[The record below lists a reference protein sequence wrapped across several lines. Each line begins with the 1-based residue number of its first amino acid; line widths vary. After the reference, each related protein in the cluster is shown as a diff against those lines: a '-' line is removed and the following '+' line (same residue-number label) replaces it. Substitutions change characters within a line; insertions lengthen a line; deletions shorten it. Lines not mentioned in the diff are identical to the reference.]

1 MCTLLTIDRSNYHL
15 YRKAILKRIRADAA
29 YNADGFSLVG
39 MDTDMPES
47 NIQVQAMNI
56 EIIVSSLHY
65 FFLHASFNSRIFLH
79 SRAATT
85 GNIGLQYCH
94 GFTDFDGNIIM
105 HNGILSNP
113 EGWAVDSFRL
123 IHNVGGTSRQL
134 LEDLLAEGETF
145 ANIFVI
151 NDYEYQVV
159 RLSKGSLYTDGIG
172 NYSTNAVG
180 SINRPVPTDTA
191 STHEFLCIEEAND
204 ENWGSPY
211 LTARAYK

>member
-1 MCTLLTIDRSNYHL
+1 MCTLLTIDYTNYHL
-15 YRKAILKRIRADAA
+15 YQKAIIKRIRADAA

-39 MDTDMPES
+39 MDSNVPES

-56 EIIVSSLHY
+56 EIIINSLHY
-65 FFLHASFNSRIFLH
+65 FFLQASTNSRIFLH

-94 GFTDFDGNIIM
+94 GFTDFNGNIIM
-105 HNGILSNP
+105 HNGILSNQ
-113 EGWAVDSFRL
+113 EGWAVDSFKL
-123 IHNVGGTSRQL
+123 IHSVGGSSSQL
-134 LEDLLAEGETF
+134 LYDLLAEGETF

-151 NDYEYQVV
+151 NEFEYQVV

-180 SINRPVPTDTA
+180 SINKAVINETA
-191 STHEFLCIEEAND
+191 TTHEFYCSTEED
-204 ENWGSPY
+204 EDWDIPY
-211 LTARAYK
+211 LTAGVYK

>member
-1 MCTLLTIDRSNYHL
+1 MCTLLTIDYTNYHL
-15 YRKAILKRIRADAA
+15 YRKAIIKRIRADAA

-39 MDTDMPES
+39 MDSNVPES

-56 EIIVSSLHY
+56 EIIINSLHY
-65 FFLHASFNSRIFLH
+65 FFLQASTNSRIFLH

-94 GFTDFDGNIIM
+94 GFTDFNGNIIM
-105 HNGILSNP
+105 HNGILSNQ
-113 EGWAVDSFRL
+113 EGWAVDSFKL
-123 IHNVGGTSRQL
+123 IHSVGGSSSQL
-134 LEDLLAEGETF
+134 LYDLLAEGETF

-151 NDYEYQVV
+151 NEFEYQVV

-180 SINRPVPTDTA
+180 SINKAVINETA
-191 STHEFLCIEEAND
+191 TTHEFYCSTEED
-204 ENWGSPY
+204 EDWDIPY
-211 LTARAYK
+211 LTAGVYK

>member
-1 MCTLLTIDRSNYHL
+1 MCTLLTIDYTNYHL
-15 YRKAILKRIRADAA
+15 YRKAIIKRIRADAA

-39 MDTDMPES
+39 MDSNVPES

-56 EIIVSSLHY
+56 EIIINSLHY
-65 FFLHASFNSRIFLH
+65 FFLQASTNSRIFLH

-94 GFTDFDGNIIM
+94 GFTDFNGNIIM
-105 HNGILSNP
+105 HNGILSNQ
-113 EGWAVDSFRL
+113 EGWAVDSFKL
-123 IHNVGGTSRQL
+123 IHSVGGSSSQL
-134 LEDLLAEGETF
+134 LYDLLAEGETF

-151 NDYEYQVV
+151 NEFEYQVV

-180 SINRPVPTDTA
+180 SINKSVINETA
-191 STHEFLCIEEAND
+191 TTHEFYCSTEED
-204 ENWGSPY
+204 EDWDIPY
-211 LTARAYK
+211 LTAGVYK